1 MKQNSPN
8 HYKALNNNR
17 GLASATARRT
27 TWCVTNIHALW
38 MLKTI
43 ILMGVLVALF
53 GCAPDVS
60 VYKEEKPTLKIQ
72 EYLNGNVEAWGIV
85 EDYSGTVVS
94 RFHVKMV
101 GKWKGKTGTL
111 SEEFTYS
118 DGAKQER
125 LWNLELLENGE
136 FKGTAA
142 DVIGEMRGKTAGNAA
157 AMQYV
162 LKLPVKGAE
171 YTFKLDDRLYL
182 LNDTYL
188 INRAKMK
195 KFGITVAELTLFFK
209 KN

>member
-1 MKQNSPN
+1 MKKFLLIGAMMS
-8 HYKALNNNR
+8 
-17 GLASATARRT
+17 
-27 TWCVTNIHALW
+27 
-38 MLKTI
+38 
-43 ILMGVLVALF
+43 LF

-60 VYKEEKPTLKIQ
+60 VYKDEKPTLSIA

-111 SEEFTYS
+111 SEDFTYS
-118 DGAKQER
+118 DGEKQKR
-125 LWNLELLENGE
+125 LWNLELLDNGE

-142 DVIGEMRGKTAGNAA
+142 DVIGEMHGKTAGNAA

-162 LKLPVKGAE
+162 LELPIKGTT
-171 YTFKLDDRLYL
+171 YRFTFDDRLYL